1 MKNLKISFP
10 SSLSFILLPA
20 ICNFS
25 SNNNNNNLQ
34 FCNDEINVFLCR
46 KKGEVEER
54 KKEQKNTKKHFMR
67 NEKVS
72 AAHLK

>member
-1 MKNLKISFP
+1 MKLMCFY
-10 SSLSFILLPA
+10 A
-20 ICNFS
+20 
-25 SNNNNNNLQ
+25 
-34 FCNDEINVFLCR
+34 E